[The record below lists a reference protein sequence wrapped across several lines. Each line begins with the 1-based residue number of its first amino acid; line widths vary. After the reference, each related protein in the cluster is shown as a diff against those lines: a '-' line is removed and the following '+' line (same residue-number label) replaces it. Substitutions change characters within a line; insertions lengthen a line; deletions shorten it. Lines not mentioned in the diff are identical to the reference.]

1 MVLFN
6 LKQRKTQ
13 ILSEGSTLNQM
24 EACKKNYQGHPT
36 NSLVKHP
43 ETTMPKLHATYPM
56 TLNFQTH
63 LKKMLKRFYL
73 ASISVKPLEWTKI
86 PTKFLKDGAE
96 VLGLPLEDIIN
107 LSRKLSTFPED
118 CKIAKLKPLFIKGA
132 RTDPKNHCP
141 ISL

>member
-1 MVLFN
+1 
-6 LKQRKTQ
+6 
-13 ILSEGSTLNQM
+13 
-24 EACKKNYQGHPT
+24 
-36 NSLVKHP
+36 
-43 ETTMPKLHATYPM
+43 
-56 TLNFQTH
+56 
-63 LKKMLKRFYL
+63 MLKRFYL

>member
-43 ETTMPKLHATYPM
+43 ETTTPKLHATYPM

-86 PTKFLKDGAE
+86 PTKFLKDDAE

-118 CKIAKLKPLFIKGA
+118 CKIAKLKPMFKKGA
-132 RTDPKNHCP
+132 RIDPKNHCP

>member
-1 MVLFN
+1 
-6 LKQRKTQ
+6 
-13 ILSEGSTLNQM
+13 M

-43 ETTMPKLHATYPM
+43 ETTTPKLHATYPM

-118 CKIAKLKPLFIKGA
+118 CKIAKLKPMFIKGA

>member
-13 ILSEGSTLNQM
+13 ILSKVSTLNQM

-43 ETTMPKLHATYPM
+43 ETTTPKLHATYPM

-118 CKIAKLKPLFIKGA
+118 CKIAKLKPMFKKGA
-132 RTDPKNHCP
+132 RIDPKNHCP